1 MILTFEIMHVY
12 FLHNRGQFIFA
23 RLLEGGVDFEVR
35 DGAVFG
41 GVPIYNYVDMP
52 RLIDD
57 NSEQRLDVF
66 VFKPLNPMQRVDFI
80 QGQRVELIIPDN

>member
-1 MILTFEIMHVY
+1 MHVS
-12 FLHNRGQFIFA
+12 FHHNRGQFILA
-23 RLLEGGVDFEVR
+23 RLLESGVDFELR

-57 NSEQRLDVF
+57 NNEQRLDVF
-66 VFKPLNPMQRVDFI
+66 VFRPLNPLQKGHFI